1 MKAFLL
7 IWGVFQSLG
16 FVCSESCVQ
25 AQDYVCN
32 TIPTGYPPGLS
43 SLVFFVRNMGEI
55 NSTVFNSTT
64 LSSVTNLTVT
74 QSAITAIAPGAFA
87 QFQNL
92 KMLNLQNNNL
102 SQVNSDWFIHKKV
115 LETLILI
122 NNSITALNENSFAGL
137 VGLLNLNLSQNRIH
151 TITSDSFSFLIRLR
165 YLDLSHNK
173 LRHLSVDTLMPLNNT
188 KMFLHENPWDC
199 SCSVYEFSLYLR
211 GLQRLSLLQNEMVLC
226 ESPAH
231 QRGKP
236 VWNVSKCVNPV
247 TDVVLSNG
255 NSQNL
260 TSGSTN
266 QATIISLVV
275 LYHRKQEKKHR
286 LAVQPF
292 PEEQDNAI
300 QPQPDCRA
308 TAEITEK
315 VESISRDQRTQEQ
328 TGNNRLLLRLDQ
340 TLLESQIY
348 QIYNTGIYQTR
359 EMTGRA
365 KSAEPVLSRTDGSE
379 RRPHAEVEDP
389 GVWRGKVQAVHAGWT
404 EQEYK
409 AELKEKEGE
418 YGRKEEEEQ
427 AGKTEMK
434 KHIERQDDEF
444 LSTLAEGG
452 EMDKHILHSE
462 NSVPSEEDYDSDDDE
477 YNLSSSSARS
487 QPPQEH
493 ADDLQ
498 PMGDVENMPYLT
510 IGADSEKQSP
520 NPEQICNTKASTGQL
535 NLRPI
540 RRTLS
545 WPPTAAQWKKQW
557 AQAQQVL
564 SISPKLVFVTQYE
577 YHVGMFPSGISSAIP
592 ENIPRASCSGFPKQQ
607 LQIKDLVHLES
618 VETSIQTGD
627 RSRIKELETRDY
639 DEVNE
644 KQSEMIKPH
653 PQVNKEARSDLVT
666 IKPLCEGMGSKATSE
681 VKVRSSKK
689 SKTIRSPKDEQI
701 RAVTGRK
708 PKGVVR
714 DGRKELRSRQRDQ
727 SRSSSGAHPSGGSPS
742 DDNLL
747 VDNEYTFIDLLHE
760 VVENHGRWTR
770 EKWRQNHTN
779 KAKIKQVSKS

>member
-1 MKAFLL
+1 
-7 IWGVFQSLG
+7 
-16 FVCSESCVQ
+16 
-25 AQDYVCN
+25 
-32 TIPTGYPPGLS
+32 
-43 SLVFFVRNMGEI
+43 
-55 NSTVFNSTT
+55 
-64 LSSVTNLTVT
+64 
-74 QSAITAIAPGAFA
+74 
-87 QFQNL
+87 
-92 KMLNLQNNNL
+92 
-102 SQVNSDWFIHKKV
+102 
-115 LETLILI
+115 
-122 NNSITALNENSFAGL
+122 
-137 VGLLNLNLSQNRIH
+137 
-151 TITSDSFSFLIRLR
+151 
-165 YLDLSHNK
+165 
-173 LRHLSVDTLMPLNNT
+173 
-188 KMFLHENPWDC
+188 
-199 SCSVYEFSLYLR
+199 
-211 GLQRLSLLQNEMVLC
+211 MVLC
-226 ESPAH
+226 AL
-231 QRGKP
+231 
-236 VWNVSKCVNPV
+236 VLVIC
-247 TDVVLSNG
+247 VLS
-255 NSQNL
+255 
-260 TSGSTN
+260 
-266 QATIISLVV
+266 V

-292 PEEQDNAI
+292 PEEQDNTI
-300 QPQPDCRA
+300 QPQPDYRA
-308 TAEITEK
+308 AAEITEK
-315 VESISRDQRTQEQ
+315 VESISCDQRRQEQ

-340 TLLESQIY
+340 TLVESQIY

-379 RRPHAEVEDP
+379 RRPHAVVEDP
-389 GVWRGKVQAVHAGWT
+389 GVWRGKVQAVRAGWT

-409 AELKEKEGE
+409 AELKEEKEGD

-444 LSTLAEGG
+444 LTTLAEGG
-452 EMDKHILHSE
+452 EKDKHILEGNVKDQELLH
-462 NSVPSEEDYDSDDDE
+462 SVPSEEDYDSDDDDE
-477 YNLSSSSARS
+477 YNLNSSSARS

-520 NPEQICNTKASTGQL
+520 NTKQICNTKASTGQV

-592 ENIPRASCSGFPKQQ
+592 GNIPRASCSGFPEQQ

-618 VETSIQTGD
+618 MEPSMQTGEFIN
-627 RSRIKELETRDY
+627 RSCIKELETRDY

-644 KQSEMIKPH
+644 DFIH
-653 PQVNKEARSDLVT
+653 PQISKEARSDSVT

-689 SKTIRSPKDEQI
+689 SKTNRSPKDEQT
-701 RAVTGRK
+701 RAVTGWK

-714 DGRKELRSRQRDQ
+714 DGRKELRSRQRDR

-742 DDNLL
+742 DDSLL

-770 EKWRQNHTN
+770 ETWRQNHTN
-779 KAKIKQVSKS
+779 KAKIKPVSKS